1 MFEDVQSSWLSKRQS
16 SKLLLFLLCLM
27 PFIYLVWAA
36 LTNNLGPDPAQAL
49 ADASGEWAL
58 RMLLLTLA
66 ITPLRQITSSTVWV
80 HYRRMTGLFAFFY
93 ALLHLLVYLFFLLG
107 LQWQTL
113 WEDVLERPYITAGL
127 VSLILMLPLAITSTQ
142 KIQQRLGRRWKKLHR
157 LVFAVAVA
165 ALVHLW
171 WQVRSD
177 ATEAL
182 LYTML
187 FAMLMLPRLYTLL
200 ARKLHS
206 RKSQRF

>member
-49 ADASGEWAL
+49 ADASGEWTL

-66 ITPLRQITSSTVWV
+66 LTPLRQITGSTVWV
-80 HYRRMTGLFAFFY
+80 HYRRMAGLFAFFY
-93 ALLHLLVYLFFLLG
+93 ALFHLLVYLFFLLG

-113 WEDVLERPYITAGL
+113 WEDVLERPYIAAGS
-127 VSLILMLPLAITSTQ
+127 VSLLLMLPLAITSTQ
-142 KIQQRLGRRWKKLHR
+142 SSRQRLGRRWKKLHR
-157 LVFAVAVA
+157 LVFAVAVS

-187 FAMLMLPRLYTLL
+187 FALLMLPRLYMLL
-200 ARKLHS
+200 ERKLHS
-206 RKSQRF
+206 RKRR